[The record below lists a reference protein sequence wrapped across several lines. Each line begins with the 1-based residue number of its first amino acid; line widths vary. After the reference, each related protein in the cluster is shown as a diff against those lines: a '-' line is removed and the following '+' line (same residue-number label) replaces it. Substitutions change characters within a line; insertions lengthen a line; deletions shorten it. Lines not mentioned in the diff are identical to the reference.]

1 MAVFLNSRS
10 SMFFVYAQ
18 YIVQMQEQ
26 SASREMVWSLQ
37 KRSWSVDDVILFRSM
52 KIFIM
57 NTCVLVFFIW
67 SRLFAGNIWT
77 ISGKGEK
84 M

>member
-1 MAVFLNSRS
+1 MFLNSRS